1 MIVFRVK
8 SSTDIKK
15 LGGAIFTNIKNCD
28 ELELSCLGAGS
39 LNQAVKSVIIARG
52 MATPIGIDLIIE
64 PSFDMTEVEDQEKTL
79 IKLTVKKVK

>member
-28 ELELSCLGAGS
+28 EIELSCLGAGS
-39 LNQAVKSVIIARG
+39 LNQAIKSVIIAKSF
-52 MATPIGIDLIIE
+52 AAPVGINLIID
-64 PSFDMTEVEDQEKTL
+64 PSFDITEVESQEKTL
-79 IKLTVKKVK
+79 IKLIIKKI

>member
-8 SSTDIKK
+8 TSTDIKK

-39 LNQAVKSVIIARG
+39 LNQAIKAVIIAKSL
-52 MATPIGIDLIIE
+52 AIPVGINLLID
-64 PSFDMTEVEDQEKTL
+64 PSFDLTEVENQEKTL
-79 IKLTVKKVK
+79 IKLIVKKV